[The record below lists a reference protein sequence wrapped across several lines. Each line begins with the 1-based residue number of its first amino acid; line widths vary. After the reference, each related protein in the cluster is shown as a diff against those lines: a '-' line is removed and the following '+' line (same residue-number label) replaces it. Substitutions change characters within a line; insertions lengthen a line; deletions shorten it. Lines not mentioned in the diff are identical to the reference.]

1 MSKNERTNELQIQKE
16 MFYFQI
22 KSLYTITYISNFI
35 AGTYLA
41 ASNPITRFFPAN

>member
-1 MSKNERTNELQIQKE
+1 MPNG
-16 MFYFQI
+16 FYGS